1 MPAPSHHPL
10 LRRGR
15 TSTLLVVLGLAAA
28 LVVPLLGPSPATAA
42 TASSDAAAAWLAGL
56 VGPDGAAINPGTGQP
71 SLSGTVQVALALV
84 ANRSDRDT
92 IDRALAYIGPNA
104 GTYVVTNGAD
114 NPGRLG
120 YLLVLATATGGDP
133 RAFGTPA
140 VDLIARLEATYGT
153 VEAGFY
159 GTPDPYNSVFNQSL
173 AIVGLVA
180 AGRPVPAGA
189 LTWLSDQQCDSGNSS
204 DGGWQGYRAP
214 SGGGLTACDPSSGI
228 SYTGADSNSTA
239 MAVQALVAGGDDAPV
254 GSGLSFLAS
263 TQAPATGGFGYYAGD
278 TVDDPNSTALGIQ
291 ALVAAGDD
299 PSGPGWTTAGGTPA
313 SALVAWQLTSGPD
326 TGALASPYSG
336 GEADF
341 LATFQGLWGL
351 AEAAFPFPPLPAPG
365 PSTTTTTTAGG
376 GPTTTAPPAG
386 AAPTAAR
393 AAAAVSVAPA
403 FTG

>member
-1 MPAPSHHPL
+1 MPATLHRPL

-15 TSTLLVVLGLAAA
+15 TPALLATLGLTAA
-28 LVVPLLGPSPATAA
+28 LAVPLLGPAPATAA

-56 VGPDGAAINPGTGQP
+56 VGPDGAAVNPGNGQP

-84 ANRSDRDT
+84 ANQSDRDT
-92 IDRALAYIGPNA
+92 IERALTYIGPNVD
-104 GTYVVTNGAD
+104 TYVVTNGAD

-140 VDLIARLEATYGT
+140 VDLVDRLEATYGVAET
-153 VEAGFY
+153 GFY

-173 AIVGLVA
+173 AVVGLVA

-189 LTWLSDQQCDSGNSS
+189 LSWLSDQQCDSGNSS

-239 MAVQALVAGGDDAPV
+239 MAVQALVAGGQSAPV
-254 GSGLSFLAS
+254 GAAMGFLAS

-278 TVDDPNSTALGIQ
+278 TADDPNSTALGIQ
-291 ALVAAGDD
+291 AVVASGAD
-299 PSGPGWTTAGGTPA
+299 PSGPAWTTAGGTPA
-313 SALVAWQLTSGPD
+313 SALVAWQLTSGAD
-326 TGALASPYSG
+326 AGALSSPYSG

-365 PSTTTTTTAGG
+365 PSTTTTTING
-376 GPTTTAPPAG
+376 GPTTTIGSTAAG
-386 AAPTAAR
+386 AVA
-393 AAAAVSVAPA
+393 VAPA